1 MTNSSRVYKKNSFK
15 IKLIH
20 ASEEI
25 LPDKIFIKEISS
37 RVTHRPTFEEL
48 NNELSKYYFESNKES
63 TNTTTTTTTTP
74 LNYQTHP
81 QAIYTSRLLNFSKFP
96 KPKNEENFRRK
107 LEELTKSMSL
117 VKLNTD
123 PSNKI
128 ITKSNIPAQIFEIIL
143 KGINDTENMDTITM
157 YDLMVVANELE
168 FEELSEKLENH
179 LIQSKASWLRTH
191 FTFIYHV
198 IFKHNKFKNLKNFC
212 NNIIVKQPRIIFES
226 AEFSSLYESAL
237 VSILK
242 CDDLQINEKEIWDY
256 VIKWGTAQNPTLPE
270 KMEEWSDENIMTLK
284 TFITSKIHYPS
295 TKVSFKR
302 NTSKKNMD
310 TITMYDLMVVA
321 NELEF
326 EELSEKLENH
336 LIQSKASW
344 LRTHFTFIYHV
355 IFKHNKFKN
364 LKNFCNNIIVKQP
377 RIIFESAEFS
387 SLYESALV
395 SILKCDDLQINEK
408 EIWDYV
414 IKWGTA
420 QNPTLPEKMEE
431 WSDEN
436 IMTLKTFVIFTF
448 QIQISPVKSIIL
460 PQRLALKEILAKV
473 IEFYSLTNN
482 PYVSQLLIRGSKDGF
497 APRTFWNICNRHNN
511 IGIVEV
517 ERTNEIIGGFN
528 PLAWNKTKEG
538 LIKTNKSFIFS
549 FKGDDYDPTFGE
561 YEFMMRSDVS
571 DFTQD
576 KKNQCYCYDRFSI
589 IDYEVFK
596 VVKKSF

>member
-1 MTNSSRVYKKNSFK
+1 MKKTSSLR
-15 IKLIH
+15 
-20 ASEEI
+20 E
-25 LPDKIFIKEISS
+25 
-37 RVTHRPTFEEL
+37 
-48 NNELSKYYFESNKES
+48 
-63 TNTTTTTTTTP
+63 
-74 LNYQTHP
+74 
-81 QAIYTSRLLNFSKFP
+81 
-96 KPKNEENFRRK
+96 
-107 LEELTKSMSL
+107 
-117 VKLNTD
+117 
-123 PSNKI
+123 SNKI

-198 IFKHNKFKNLKNFC
+198 IFKHNKFENLKNF
-212 NNIIVKQPRIIFES
+212 
-226 AEFSSLYESAL
+226 L
-237 VSILK
+237 
-242 CDDLQINEKEIWDY
+242 
-256 VIKWGTAQNPTLPE
+256 
-270 KMEEWSDENIMTLK
+270 
-284 TFITSKIHYPS
+284 
-295 TKVSFKR
+295 
-302 NTSKKNMD
+302 
-310 TITMYDLMVVA
+310 
-321 NELEF
+321 
-326 EELSEKLENH
+326 
-336 LIQSKASW
+336 
-344 LRTHFTFIYHV
+344 
-355 IFKHNKFKN
+355 
-364 LKNFCNNIIVKQP
+364 
-377 RIIFESAEFS
+377 
-387 SLYESALV
+387 

-482 PYVSQLLIRGSKDGF
+482 PYVSQLLLRG
-497 APRTFWNICNRHNN
+497 I
-511 IGIVEV
+511 

-549 FKGDDYDPTFGE
+549 FKGGNIQNSILSEVKNETYTLHDYDPTFGEYEFMMRSDVSDFTQDKKNQSLKEILAKVIEFYSLTNNPYVSQLLLRGIERTNEIIGGFNPLAWNKTKEGLIKTNKSFIFSFKGGNIQNSILSEVKNETYTLHDYDPTFGE